1 MALSIAIAA
10 QNAMIRAI
18 MPTDLNAPT
27 LKIYREILEQ
37 LEELKDLYADA
48 AAEEE
53 EGADDDEKETQQDVL
68 DAIVEEAAERG
79 LDEEDITRVFKAIAI
94 ISKKALES

>member
-1 MALSIAIAA
+1 MVH
-10 QNAMIRAI
+10 
-18 MPTDLNAPT
+18 DLHGPT

-48 AAEEE
+48 ADGDAE
-53 EGADDDEKETQQDVL
+53 GSDDDEREAQQDVL

-79 LDEEDITRVFKAIAI
+79 LDEEDITRVFKAVGI
-94 ISKKALES
+94 ISKKAQES

>member
-1 MALSIAIAA
+1 MG
-10 QNAMIRAI
+10 Q
-18 MPTDLNAPT
+18 DLHGPT

-48 AAEEE
+48 GTDVE
-53 EGADDDEKETQQDVL
+53 EGQDDDEKEAQQDVL

-79 LDEEDITRVFKAIAI
+79 IEEEDSIRIYKAIGLLA
-94 ISKKALES
+94 KKAQES

>member
-1 MALSIAIAA
+1 
-10 QNAMIRAI
+10 
-18 MPTDLNAPT
+18 MPTDLHAPT

-48 AAEEE
+48 SEDDEG
-53 EGADDDEKETQQDVL
+53 GADDDEKEAQQDVL

-79 LDEEDITRVFKAIAI
+79 IEEDDAMRIYKAIGLLA
-94 ISKKALES
+94 KKAQES

>member
-1 MALSIAIAA
+1 
-10 QNAMIRAI
+10 
-18 MPTDLNAPT
+18 MPTDLHAPT

-48 AAEEE
+48 AADPDVEST
-53 EGADDDEKETQQDVL
+53 DDEDREAQQDVL

-79 LDEEDITRVFKAIAI
+79 LDEEDITRVYKAIAI

>member
-1 MALSIAIAA
+1 MAK
-10 QNAMIRAI
+10 
-18 MPTDLNAPT
+18 DLHAPT

-48 AAEEE
+48 ASDGGDES
-53 EGADDDEKETQQDVL
+53 ADDDEKEAQVDIL

-79 LDEEDITRVFKAIAI
+79 IEEEDSIRIYKAIGLLA
-94 ISKKALES
+94 KKAEES

>member
-1 MALSIAIAA
+1 MA
-10 QNAMIRAI
+10 
-18 MPTDLNAPT
+18 DLHAPT

-48 AAEEE
+48 ADSDAGEV
-53 EGADDDEKETQQDVL
+53 DDEAEAQQDVL

-79 LDEEDITRVFKAIAI
+79 IEEDDSLRIYKAIGLLA
-94 ISKKALES
+94 KKAQES

>member
-1 MALSIAIAA
+1 MA
-10 QNAMIRAI
+10 
-18 MPTDLNAPT
+18 DLHAPT

-48 AAEEE
+48 ADSDAGE
-53 EGADDDEKETQQDVL
+53 ADDEAEAQQDVL

-79 LDEEDITRVFKAIAI
+79 IEEDDSLRIYKAIGLLA
-94 ISKKALES
+94 KKAQES